1 MVQRRS
7 ALVLLLICAALVAA
21 LAILPVLSTDENGGA
36 HASSLAATSP
46 YGRLVIAQEGINA
59 RISSHQIGVTHAGTG
74 AAQFGPIAVAKTI
87 DAGTPK
93 VFEDIAGGVH
103 LPSVVVRV
111 FKPNT
116 TDERVNYRLED
127 VVVTEFQHGGSAES
141 LSFAYGKITIEAG
154 GNSYCYD
161 VVQRQEC

>member
-21 LAILPVLSTDENGGA
+21 LAFLPVLSTDDDDGA
-36 HASSLAATSP
+36 HAASLAAASP

-59 RISSHQIGVTHAGTG
+59 RITSHQVGVSNPGSG
-74 AAQFGPIAVAKTI
+74 AVQFGPLTVVKTI
-87 DAGTPK
+87 DAGTSK
-93 VFEDIAGGVH
+93 LFEDVAGGAHV
-103 LPSVVVRV
+103 PQVVVRV

-116 TDERVNYRLED
+116 TDERVVYTLED
-127 VVVTEFQHGGSAES
+127 VVVKEFQHRGAAES
-141 LSFAYGKITIEAG
+141 LSFTYGKITIEAS

-161 VVQRQEC
+161 VVQRKKC